1 MDGDRRKVYF
11 ERLGYAVSKGC
22 PFRITSPLR
31 GLKPV
36 SGVHAVLTR
45 TFRITSP
52 LRGLKLRRIRLYQP
66 KYYFR
71 ITSPLRGLKL
81 LPEEQLGT
89 SCFPLELLPHC
100 GD

>member
-22 PFRITSPLR
+22 P
-31 GLKPV
+31 
-36 SGVHAVLTR
+36 
-45 TFRITSP
+45 FRITSP